1 MIVSDSIGCIDT
13 SEVIE
18 IKPPEKLKIADLNLT
33 DASCYQSAKGSIFF
47 SFNGGYKF
55 DLTNPY
61 FYYLVSNSDTI
72 CYSDT
77 SGYSINFFNL
87 TINPSMNSLQ
97 PDSIRIDSLLAG
109 NYQLIVSDSVGCLF
123 DTTFMINEP
132 LPYQLYVSG
141 DTLICSSDSVWISI
155 DSVSGGLLPISYEWI
170 DSNNDSIYVSN
181 GNYLCVINDTLH
193 NCVDTLMLK

>member
-1 MIVSDSIGCIDT
+1 
-13 SEVIE
+13 
-18 IKPPEKLKIADLNLT
+18 
-33 DASCYQSAKGSIFF
+33 
-47 SFNGGYKF
+47 
-55 DLTNPY
+55 
-61 FYYLVSNSDTI
+61 
-72 CYSDT
+72 
-77 SGYSINFFNL
+77 
-87 TINPSMNSLQ
+87 MNSLH
-97 PDSIRIDSLLAG
+97 PDSIKIDSLVAG

-155 DSVSGGLLPISYEWI
+155 DSVSGGLLPITYEWI

-193 NCVDTLMLK
+193 NCVDTINVEVTSLYDIKLNVNIGDVSCFGYSTGFIIIDSIYGGVKPYLYS